1 MNLNHPALIITG
13 IAAVVVLAGILAWR
27 SVRSRHI
34 ARGGSLTWTLLSLKW
49 TVPAPPADVVTA
61 AAEQPVVTG
70 VPEWKASGL

>member
-34 ARGGSLTWTLLSLKW
+34 ARGGSLTWTLLSCKL
-49 TVPAPPADVVTA
+49 TIPAPPAPPVSAA
-61 AAEQPVVTG
+61 AAEEPAVTS
-70 VPEWKASGL
+70 VPDWQAS

>member
-1 MNLNHPALIITG
+1 VNLNHPALIITG

-49 TVPAPPADVVTA
+49 TVPAPPAAPPVAAA
-61 AAEQPVVTG
+61 AAEEPAVTS
-70 VPEWKASGL
+70 VPDWQAS